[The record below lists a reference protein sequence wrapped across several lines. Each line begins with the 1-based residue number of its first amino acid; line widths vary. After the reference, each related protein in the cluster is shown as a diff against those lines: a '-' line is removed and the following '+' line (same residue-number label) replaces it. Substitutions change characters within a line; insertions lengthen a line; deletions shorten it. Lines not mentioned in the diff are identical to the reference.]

1 MITTTASDG
10 SAASF
15 TAVGTSAS
23 GIVSDTP
30 FYFTMKKGSAYQF
43 RFTGTKGLSYRF
55 ACAGSGTVVKPVA
68 LKKIGNSYFYKITAA
83 EKGCVGIYSGGH
95 RVCVVTDKSL
105 PPGKSGGLFG
115 WVIGWK
121 TISGCKEWTGIL

>member
-95 RVCVVTDKSL
+95 RVCVVT
-105 PPGKSGGLFG
+105 
-115 WVIGWK
+115 VH
-121 TISGCKEWTGIL
+121 